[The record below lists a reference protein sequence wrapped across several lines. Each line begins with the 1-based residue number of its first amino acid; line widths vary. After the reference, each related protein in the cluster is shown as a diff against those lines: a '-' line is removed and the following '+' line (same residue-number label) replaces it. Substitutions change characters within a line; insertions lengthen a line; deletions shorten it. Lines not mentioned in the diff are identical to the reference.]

1 MNGYVLEFE
10 RPLIEIAKKIEE
22 MREIEKR
29 DGVDLSAEIRGLE
42 DKLIKLRERVNTSL
56 TRWQRVQIARH
67 PRRPY
72 TLDYISM
79 IMTDFIELH
88 GDRLFGDDK
97 AIVGGFATFEGR
109 RITVVG
115 HQKGRDTKENIYR
128 NFGMAHPEGYR
139 KAMRIMELGA
149 KFKLP
154 VVVFIDTPGA
164 YPGIGAEERGQAEAI
179 ARNLM
184 KMSVL
189 PTPIIIV
196 IIGEGA
202 SGGALG
208 IGLGDVILMMENA
221 WYSVISPEGCAAI
234 LWRSREEAARACEAL
249 KVTAED
255 LLELGMIDKVIK
267 EPPGGAHWDWKK
279 AAETLRFALKLE
291 LDRLTQIPIDLLLE
305 ERFNK
310 YRRMGVFLEEN
321 NA

>member
-1 MNGYVLEFE
+1 
-10 RPLIEIAKKIEE
+10 
-22 MREIEKR
+22 
-29 DGVDLSAEIRGLE
+29 
-42 DKLIKLRERVNTSL
+42 
-56 TRWQRVQIARH
+56 
-67 PRRPY
+67 
-72 TLDYISM
+72 
-79 IMTDFIELH
+79 
-88 GDRLFGDDK
+88 
-97 AIVGGFATFEGR
+97 
-109 RITVVG
+109 
-115 HQKGRDTKENIYR
+115 
-128 NFGMAHPEGYR
+128 
-139 KAMRIMELGA
+139 
-149 KFKLP
+149 
-154 VVVFIDTPGA
+154 
-164 YPGIGAEERGQAEAI
+164 
-179 ARNLM
+179 M